1 MREMIREIARVAEQQ
16 HGLITLEQARRLG
29 CTSDAVWQRLRT
41 GRWEAVAEG
50 VYRFAGAPPTWEQ
63 GLLALTLAAGPTAAA
78 SHRSA
83 AALLGIAGF
92 ERRGRPEVTS
102 PRSRRHRA
110 PGSIV
115 HRWRPFPEHHLTV
128 IEGIVSTRVPR
139 TLVDLAGVI
148 HPGRTERAVDNCL
161 AAGVVTFHTLQEA
174 FTDLAGR
181 GRKGI
186 AVMRDIIEARG
197 PLYVASESE
206 LEDRFLQLISGAGLP
221 APVRQHHVGDGA
233 GWIGRA
239 DFAYLDVLGLMEV
252 DGRRYHSS
260 LLDQEADARRDTRLR
275 AAGWREILRFGFDD
289 IVSRPDGVLDR
300 VRRLRAD
307 AA

>member
-1 MREMIREIARVAEQQ
+1 MGTPEGFQAVPRAALIAVAMAIVRSRRV
-16 HGLITLEQARRLG
+16 ARRLG
-29 CTSDAVWQRLRT
+29 EQRLS
-41 GRWEAVAEG
+41 GAEQP
-50 VYRFAGAPPTWEQ
+50 R
-63 GLLALTLAAGPTAAA
+63 A
-78 SHRSA
+78 STHR
-83 AALLGIAGF
+83 
-92 ERRGRPEVTS
+92 P
-102 PRSRRHRA
+102 
-110 PGSIV
+110 PGSIL

-174 FTDLAGR
+174 FTDLAGQ

-206 LEDRFLQLISGAGLP
+206 LEDRFLQLISSAGLP

-239 DFAYLDVLGLMEV
+239 DFAGATTAPCSTRRPTPGVTPSYAPPAG
-252 DGRRYHSS
+252 GRSCASASTTSS
-260 LLDQEADARRDTRLR
+260 GGPTASSIGCVAC
-275 AAGWREILRFGFDD
+275 GPMP
-289 IVSRPDGVLDR
+289 PDNGKR
-300 VRRLRAD
+300 STIS
-307 AA
+307 